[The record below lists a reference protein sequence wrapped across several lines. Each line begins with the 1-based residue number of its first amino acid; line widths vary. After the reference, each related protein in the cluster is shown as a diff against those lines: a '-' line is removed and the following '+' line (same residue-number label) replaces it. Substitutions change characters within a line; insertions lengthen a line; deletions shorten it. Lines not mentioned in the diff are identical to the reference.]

1 MSAPVLSVDTAY
13 EPDLVL
19 FARGHSELY
28 REIGAQFSITQLGQT
43 AADRARV
50 LRTLARGDAS
60 GWPYRA
66 ILVSSHGEASRV
78 LDDDSP
84 DGILLSNELE
94 EADLTRWARGPSG
107 GRVLYFCCCYTAK
120 GPLFDRLLQLGAKL
134 VIGFTGQPA
143 WSSTEGQRI
152 WRDCDLE
159 IVRSILHEQE
169 APAIVRVREHFL
181 DRIDRALASAAHNYR
196 TDLEKMK
203 TTLETMVIR
212 GPGAKEA

>member
-1 MSAPVLSVDTAY
+1 MTLPVLSVDTAY

-19 FARGHSELY
+19 FARGRSDMY
-28 REIGAQFSITQLGQT
+28 REIGAQFTITMLGQT
-43 AADRARV
+43 AADRSRV
-50 LRTLARGDAS
+50 LRTLARGDTS

-66 ILVSSHGEASRV
+66 IVVSSHGEASRV

-84 DGILLSNELE
+84 DGVLLSNELD
-94 EADLTRWARGPSG
+94 EADLARWAAGPKD

-120 GPLFDRLLQLGAKL
+120 GPLFDRLLQLGAKA

-152 WRDCDLE
+152 WRDFDLE
-159 IVRSILHEQE
+159 IVRSILHDQG
-169 APAIVRVREHFL
+169 AAAITRVRDHFD
-181 DRIDRALASAAHNYR
+181 DRIDRCLASAANNYR
-196 TDLEKMK
+196 TDLERMK

-212 GPGAKEA
+212 G